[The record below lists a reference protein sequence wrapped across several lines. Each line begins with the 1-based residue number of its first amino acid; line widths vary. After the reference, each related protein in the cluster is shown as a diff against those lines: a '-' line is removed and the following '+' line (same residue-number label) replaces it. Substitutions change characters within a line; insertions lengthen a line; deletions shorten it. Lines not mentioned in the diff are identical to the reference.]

1 MINHARKWAGCASTL
16 KWVRCASAIK
26 WAGCASALKW
36 AGCASAL
43 KWDILLFFLSLKI
56 HVRIVRC

>member
-1 MINHARKWAGCASTL
+1 MINHAR
-16 KWVRCASAIK
+16 K

-43 KWDILLFFLSLKI
+43 KWAGCASALGCSCYLK
-56 HVRIVRC
+56 RYMFASWDAK

>member
-1 MINHARKWAGCASTL
+1 MINHAR
-16 KWVRCASAIK
+16 K

-43 KWDILLFFLSLKI
+43 KWDILLFYLERYMFAL
-56 HVRIVRC
+56 